1 VIAGRD
7 AQQNEML
14 YKRYFRKGDIYVHAD
29 IHGAA
34 TCIIKNSNPDPE
46 TLPPPRT
53 LSEAGGVRSAK
64 SFPQCDFEPSSSSYS
79 TCSFCHFH
87 VRWSHKSSKHA
98 TRSVLWPSVSFQNC
112 TRELMHTSLL
122 VSASACDSCSVM
134 NHLLTCGLNLEQH
147 PCQVLYFLVVGL
159 MRNSCGF

>member
-53 LSEAGGVRSAK
+53 LSEAGGVRSGK
-64 SFPQCDFEPSSSSYS
+64 SFSQCDFEPSLQVTRLLISVISMSDGHIIKQ
-79 TCSFCHFH
+79 TWDKECSLAI
-87 VRWSHKSSKHA
+87 RRLSELYPQAHA
-98 TRSVLWPSVSFQNC
+98 HTAAGLRVC
-112 TRELMHTSLL
+112 TRLL
-122 VSASACDSCSVM
+122 LWIS
-134 NHLLTCGLNLEQH
+134 
-147 PCQVLYFLVVGL
+147 
-159 MRNSCGF
+159 